1 MFAVI
6 EIGGQQ
12 WKVRAGDKLVV
23 NRLPYREGEEF
34 VVDKALVMAGEKE
47 GVLVGTPYLP
57 AQVRLKVEQH
67 LRAPKI
73 VVFKKKRRKG
83 YKRKYG
89 HRQPMTL
96 LTVQSL

>member
-6 EIGGQQ
+6 EVGGQQ
-12 WKVRAGDKLVV
+12 WKVKAGDKLVV
-23 NRLPYREGEEF
+23 NRLPYAEGEEF
-34 VVDKALVMAGEKE
+34 IVDKALLIEKE
-47 GVLVGTPYLP
+47 GEGTLVGTPYVP
-57 AQVRLKVEQH
+57 AQVRLKVERH
-67 LRAPKI
+67 LRAPKV

-89 HRQPMTL
+89 HRQEMTL